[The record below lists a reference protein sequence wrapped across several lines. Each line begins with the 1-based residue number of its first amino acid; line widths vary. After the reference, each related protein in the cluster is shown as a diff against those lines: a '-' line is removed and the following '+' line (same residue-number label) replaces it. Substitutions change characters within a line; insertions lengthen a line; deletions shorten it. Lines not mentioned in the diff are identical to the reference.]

1 MNILYSIA
9 FFTGFAGS
17 FHCIGMCGPIA
28 LALPIGKLSFFE
40 ATISRI
46 LYNLGRILT
55 YSVLGGAFGFFGK
68 TLFVAGFQQQLSIFI
83 GLLMMCFIFPNRLF
97 SWSPFQKMTHFLTGT
112 FRKVFPIK
120 SPLGFIFLGLLN
132 GLLPCG
138 FVYMALAGAS
148 ATSTPIE
155 GAIFMAFFGLGTA
168 PMMFSL
174 GLLPKFFTLNLRQK
188 INKYLPIYTVIL
200 AFIFIFRGMNLDVPY
215 LSPKL
220 KKMPNSH
227 SIPVCHS
234 IKNIE
239 LTPK

>member
-9 FFTGFAGS
+9 FITGFAGS
-17 FHCIGMCGPIA
+17 FHCVGMCGPIA
-28 LALPIGKLSFFE
+28 LALPIGKLSFWE

-68 TLFVAGFQQQLSIFI
+68 TIFVAGFQQQLSIFI

-97 SWSPFQKMTHFLTGT
+97 AWSPFQ
-112 FRKVFPIK
+112 KVFPIK

-200 AFIFIFRGMNLDVPY
+200 ALIFIFRGMNLGVPY

-220 KKMPNSH
+220 EKVPISH

-239 LTPK
+239 ITPK